1 MWLTA
6 EDARA
11 KFPGARIERGAWI
24 ESDAVIESDAAIG
37 SGVVIKSGVVIESD
51 AVIGSGAVI
60 GRNRKG
66 VKKAIAITTS
76 SEYTL
81 TGFLCDDG
89 LIVTAG
95 CMGNHAGL
103 PPDDAR
109 KWIVENHGDKLALY
123 DAFMVAVRA
132 YLEPKK
138 GE

>member
-1 MWLTA
+1 
-6 EDARA
+6 
-11 KFPGARIERGAWI
+11 
-24 ESDAVIESDAAIG
+24 
-37 SGVVIKSGVVIESD
+37 
-51 AVIGSGAVI
+51 VI

-66 VKKAIAITTS
+66 IIKAIAITTS
-76 SEYTL
+76 TEYTL

-95 CMGNHAGL
+95 CMGDYAGL

-109 KWIVENHGDKLALY
+109 KWIEAYHGDKLALY

-132 YLEPKK
+132 YLYQKK